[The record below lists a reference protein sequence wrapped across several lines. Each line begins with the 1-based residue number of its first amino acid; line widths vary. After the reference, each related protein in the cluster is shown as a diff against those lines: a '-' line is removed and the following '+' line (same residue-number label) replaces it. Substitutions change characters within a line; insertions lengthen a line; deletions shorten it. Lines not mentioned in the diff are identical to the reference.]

1 MTKFYI
7 TCNSHVV
14 GYSLATHL
22 IDSGYHIISFSKH
35 LYESKMSLKL
45 FSVFMISMKVQALL
59 AQQPELEKAIDIIL
73 PMSLTDLTMILNK
86 IHLYKLIYQNLLT

>member
-1 MTKFYI
+1 
-7 TCNSHVV
+7 
-14 GYSLATHL
+14 
-22 IDSGYHIISFSKH
+22 
-35 LYESKMSLKL
+35 
-45 FSVFMISMKVQALL
+45 MISMKVQALL